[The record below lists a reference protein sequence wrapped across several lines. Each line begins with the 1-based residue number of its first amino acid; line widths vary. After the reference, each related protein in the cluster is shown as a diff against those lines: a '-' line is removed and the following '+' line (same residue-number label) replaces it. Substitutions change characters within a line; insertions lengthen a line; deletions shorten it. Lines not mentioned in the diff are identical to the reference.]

1 MTDKEEKFDV
11 VVKALTEFRDR
22 LLAMTER
29 NMNSASFNVMD
40 QIRLQ
45 QIDELDDAIEERKNK
60 DA

>member
-11 VVKALTEFRDR
+11 VVKALTEFRDK
-22 LLAMTER
+22 LWVMTKQ
-29 NMNSASFNVMD
+29 NMNADSFNVMD

-60 DA
+60 NE

>member
-1 MTDKEEKFDV
+1 MSEKEEKFDV

-60 DA
+60 NE

>member
-11 VVKALTEFRDR
+11 VVKALTEFRDK
-22 LLAMTER
+22 LWVMTKQ
-29 NMNSASFNVMD
+29 NMNADSFNVMD

-60 DA
+60 NG

>member
-1 MTDKEEKFDV
+1 MSDKEEKFDV

-60 DA
+60 NE